1 MSDKGGFVARP
12 VKSRQIPNIQE
23 AIKDAAWKQIA
34 ESGAVSL
41 SLRGIARV
49 LKISAPAI
57 YNYFIDRDALISA
70 LMYDAYVSFG
80 EYQRAAMAQYSDSG
94 QLLERL
100 FAIGVAYRE
109 WALKY
114 PNRYRLIFG
123 SLVPGYR
130 SSEDGLLPVMKLGI
144 SALMECVG
152 ELHAAGMLR
161 SPDTLTGIPELTGFP
176 GCLDAFTGSAD
187 ALVTGISMLIWSR
200 VHGMVSLEL
209 EGKLP
214 PYEGYSALLFQL
226 ELEMIMR
233 QFVILKADK

>member
-1 MSDKGGFVARP
+1 MARP
-12 VKSRQIPNIQE
+12 VKSRQIPNLQE
-23 AIKDAAWKQIA
+23 AIKDAAWKQIG

-80 EYQRAAMAQYSDSG
+80 EYQHVAVERYPDPG

-109 WALKY
+109 WALMY
-114 PNRYRLIFG
+114 PHRYRLIFG

-130 SSEDGLLPVMKLGI
+130 ASEDGLLPVMKPGI
-144 SALMECVG
+144 AALLDCVG
-152 ELHAAGMLR
+152 DLHAAGMLR
-161 SPDTLTGIPELTGFP
+161 SPETLMGIPEPTGVISR
-176 GCLDAFTGSAD
+176 LDTGSSD
-187 ALVTGISMLIWSR
+187 GLVIGISMLIWSR

-209 EGKLP
+209 EGKIP
-214 PYEGYSALLFQL
+214 SDEGYSASLYQV
-226 ELEMIMR
+226 ELEMIIR
-233 QFVILKADK
+233 QFVNPEDRSNTDNGSLRP